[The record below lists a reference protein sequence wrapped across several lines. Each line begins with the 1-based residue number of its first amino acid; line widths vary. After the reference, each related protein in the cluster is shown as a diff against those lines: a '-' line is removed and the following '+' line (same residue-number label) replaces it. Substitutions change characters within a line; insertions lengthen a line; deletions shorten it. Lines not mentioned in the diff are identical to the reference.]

1 VVFGNPTG
9 QSTNIENYVDELQ
22 ERLLNIHDLV
32 RESLNLASDK
42 MKARY
47 DLRANSGGFQ
57 QDDKVWL
64 FNPQR
69 KKGKSPKLTPYE
81 FGRDLTMW

>member
-1 VVFGNPTG
+1 MWCL
-9 QSTNIENYVDELQ
+9 ELQ
-22 ERLLNIHDLV
+22 QAKARIERLLNIYDLV

-47 DLRANSGGFQ
+47 DLKAHLGGFQ
-57 QDDKVWL
+57 KDDKVWL

-69 KKGKSPKLTPYE
+69 KKGKSPKLTPV
-81 FGRDLTMW
+81 